1 MLLMSKNHT
10 EDGLISCV
18 HFFQNTKEKKKK
30 RKMLYAFC
38 LSCIYCAYQIMWIL
52 NVPSSIAFSI
62 ANTGVF
68 VLLYCCNLAHEV
80 FILLSGIVLI
90 TMY

>member
-10 EDGLISCV
+10 EDVSISCV
-18 HFFQNTKEKKKK
+18 HFSRTRKKE
-30 RKMLYAFC
+30 MLYAFC
-38 LSCIYCAYQIMWIL
+38 LSCIFCAYQIMWIL

-80 FILLSGIVLI
+80 FILLSWIVLI

>member
-1 MLLMSKNHT
+1 MLLTSKNHT
-10 EDGLISCV
+10 EDVLISCV
-18 HFFQNTKEKKKK
+18 HFFRNTKKKK
-30 RKMLYAFC
+30 EMLYAFC

-80 FILLSGIVLI
+80 FILLS
-90 TMY
+90 